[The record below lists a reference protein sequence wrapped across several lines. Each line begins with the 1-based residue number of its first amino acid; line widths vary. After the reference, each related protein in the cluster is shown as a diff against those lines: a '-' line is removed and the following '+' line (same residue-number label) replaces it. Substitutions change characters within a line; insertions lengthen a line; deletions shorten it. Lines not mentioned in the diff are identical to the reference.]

1 MGRWTGEA
9 TEWQMRSIGEG
20 ENSSRLD
27 GYRIISMPTMTVVSA
42 WAFVPLHV

>member
-27 GYRIISMPTMTVVSA
+27 GLQDHFDA
-42 WAFVPLHV
+42 NDDGG